1 MDEFSLIASYFNW
14 GRGSSN
20 LVNLGIGDDCAVI
33 NIDAN
38 YQLVTSVDTLIEG
51 VHFPSNTSA
60 SDIAYKSLA
69 VNLSDLAAMG
79 AHAKYFTLA
88 LTLPDIN
95 KQWLGQFSASLKSLA
110 NEFNIVLV
118 GGDTT
123 KGTLSITINVTG
135 VVENNKALL
144 RSSAQVGDLIFV
156 SNTIGDAAY
165 AWKQLQSNQVPSK
178 HIINQFNRPKPQLFL
193 GQKLSTIANACIDIS
208 DGLEQDLT
216 HILKRSKVGAS
227 INLDDIPLTNEVKTY
242 IKKTNDWCLALAG
255 GDDYELCFTVP
266 VKNMDLLKALQNKH
280 NITLTQIGIIN
291 ESMALTKIGS
301 FDKQCCSY
309 QHF

>member
-1 MDEFSLIASYFNW
+1 MNEFSLIETYFNW
-14 GRGSSN
+14 GGSS
-20 LVNLGIGDDCAVI
+20 LSNLGIGDDCAVI
-33 NIDAN
+33 NIDPN

-51 VHFPSNTSA
+51 VHFPLNTSA

-79 AHAKYFTLA
+79 ASVKYFTLA
-88 LTLPDIN
+88 LTLPNIN
-95 KQWLGQFSASLKSLA
+95 NKWLSQFSASLKSLSD
-110 NEFNIVLV
+110 EFGIILV

-135 VVENNKALL
+135 VVEKDKALL

-156 SNTIGDAAY
+156 SNTISDAAY
-165 AWKQLQSNQVPSK
+165 AWKQLQNNQIPSEYA
-178 HIINQFNRPKPQLFL
+178 INRFNRPKPQLVL
-193 GQKLSTIANACIDIS
+193 GRQLSTIANACIDIS

-216 HILKRSKVGAS
+216 HILTCSNVGAS
-227 INLDDIPLTNEVKTY
+227 INIDDIPLTNEVKTY
-242 IKKTNDWCLALAG
+242 IAKTNDWCLVLAG

-266 VKNMDLLKALQNKH
+266 VKNMNLLKNLQSKNNVTVTH
-280 NITLTQIGIIN
+280 IGIIN
-291 ESMALTKIGS
+291 DSMILTKIGN
-301 FDKQCCSY
+301 FDKQCCFY

>member
-1 MDEFSLIASYFNW
+1 MNEFSLIEAYFNW
-14 GRGSSN
+14 GGSN
-20 LVNLGIGDDCAVI
+20 LANLGIGDDCAVI

-51 VHFPSNTSA
+51 VHFPLNTSA

-79 AHAKYFTLA
+79 ARAKYFTLA
-88 LTLPDIN
+88 LTLPNIN
-95 KQWLGQFSASLKSLA
+95 KKWLSQFSISLKSLA
-110 NEFNIVLV
+110 DEFDIALI

-123 KGTLSITINVTG
+123 KGALSITINVTG
-135 VVENNKALL
+135 VVEKNKALL
-144 RSSAQVGDLIFV
+144 RSSAQMRDLIFV
-156 SNTIGDAAY
+156 SNTIGNAAY
-165 AWKQLQSNQVPSK
+165 AWKQLKNNQIPSEYV
-178 HIINQFNRPKPQLFL
+178 INQFNRPKPQLFL
-193 GQKLSTIANACIDIS
+193 GQQLSDIANACIDIS

-216 HILKRSKVGAS
+216 HILTRSNVGAS
-227 INLDDIPLTNEVKTY
+227 INLDDIPLINEVKIY
-242 IKKTNDWCLALAG
+242 IKKTNDWCLVLAG

-266 VKNMDLLKALQNKH
+266 AKNMDLLKALQSKNDIKV
-280 NITLTQIGIIN
+280 TQIGIIN
-291 ESMALTKIGS
+291 DSMVLTKIGS

>member
-1 MDEFSLIASYFNW
+1 MNEFSLIETYFNW
-14 GRGSSN
+14 DSSN

-33 NIDAN
+33 DIDAN

-60 SDIAYKSLA
+60 SDIAYKALA

-79 AHAKYFTLA
+79 ARAKYLTLA
-88 LTLPDIN
+88 LTLPNTN
-95 KQWLGQFSASLKSLA
+95 KKWLSQFSTSLKSLA
-110 NEFNIVLV
+110 DEFGIVLV

-123 KGTLSITINVTG
+123 RGALSITINVTG
-135 VVENNKALL
+135 VVEKNKALL

-165 AWKQLQSNQVPSK
+165 AWKQLQNNQAPSE
-178 HIINQFNRPKPQLFL
+178 HVINQFNRPKPQLFL
-193 GQKLSTIANACIDIS
+193 GRQLPDIANACIDIS

-216 HILKRSKVGAS
+216 HILTRSNVGAS
-227 INLDDIPLTNEVKTY
+227 INLDDIPLTNEVKAY
-242 IKKTNDWCLALAG
+242 IKKTNDWCLILAG

-266 VKNMDLLKALQNKH
+266 VKNMNLLKALQNKN
-280 NITLTQIGIIN
+280 NITVTQIGIIN
-291 ESMALTKIGS
+291 DSMVLTKIGS
-301 FDKQCCSY
+301 FDRPCCSY

>member
-1 MDEFSLIASYFNW
+1 MNEFALIETYFNW
-14 GRGSSN
+14 SGSN
-20 LVNLGIGDDCAVI
+20 LVNLGIGDDCAI
-33 NIDAN
+33 IDIDAN

-51 VHFPSNTSA
+51 VHFPINTSA

-79 AHAKYFTLA
+79 ARAKYFTLA

-95 KQWLGQFSASLKSLA
+95 KKWLSQFSASLKSLA
-110 NEFNIVLV
+110 DEFDIVLV

-123 KGTLSITINVTG
+123 KGALSITINVTG
-135 VVENNKALL
+135 VVEKNKALL

-165 AWKQLQSNQVPSK
+165 AWKQLQDKKTPSEYV
-178 HIINQFNRPKPQLFL
+178 INQFNRPKPQLFL
-193 GQKLSTIANACIDIS
+193 GQKLSGIANACIDIS
-208 DGLEQDLT
+208 DGLEQDLI
-216 HILKRSKVGAS
+216 HILTRSSVGAS
-227 INLDDIPLTNEVKTY
+227 INLNDIPLGNEVKVY
-242 IKKTNDWCLALAG
+242 IKKTNDWCLILAG

-266 VKNMDLLKALQNKH
+266 VKNMDLLKALQNK
-280 NITLTQIGIIN
+280 NNVTVTQIGVIN
-291 ESMALTKIGS
+291 NSMALTKIGS